1 MQRLP
6 ACAAY
11 SLWTLGLCRLSFS
24 EEAMGSFTGLYL
36 DIKFLMFHFLTMKTS
51 QTTFTLNIYTPEQQ
65 GVGSFDG
72 GKITEIKP
80 IPFPRETGGAKRTGP
95 LLYWAWAS
103 AKGDGVIGMHPHQ
116 GFEIVSYVLEG
127 SVGHT
132 DTAGN
137 NRRVDAGGI
146 QVMQTGSGI
155 SHQEEMYGEQ
165 TEFFQIWFEPN
176 MRESLQKPAVYS
188 DFEDSEFPRER
199 LENGVLVKHVIGPQG
214 AMKLEAPVNWD
225 ALKIDPEGSYALQ
238 LDSNSLAAF
247 VVTEGQV
254 QISLGDDNRTLNRR
268 DFAMIKSGP
277 ENTLNIKA
285 LEESAGL
292 TLITAPLDPG
302 YPLVRL

>member
-1 MQRLP
+1 
-6 ACAAY
+6 
-11 SLWTLGLCRLSFS
+11 
-24 EEAMGSFTGLYL
+24 
-36 DIKFLMFHFLTMKTS
+36 MKTS
-51 QTTFTLNIYTPEQQ
+51 DTLCTFDIYTPEQQ

-80 IPFPRETGGAKRTGP
+80 IPFPRESGGAKRTGP

-103 AKGDGVIGMHPHQ
+103 AKGDGVIGLHPHQ
-116 GFEIVSYVLEG
+116 GFEIISYVLEG

-155 SHQEEMYGEQ
+155 SHQEEMYGER

-188 DFEDSEFPRER
+188 DFEDSEFPREPTVK
-199 LENGVLVKHVIGPQG
+199 GVTIKHVIGPQG
-214 AMKLEAPVNWD
+214 AMELEAPIHWD
-225 ALKIDPEGSYALQ
+225 VLSIEPQGSYSLELETQ
-238 LDSNSLAAF
+238 SLAAF
-247 VVTEGQV
+247 VVTDGSV
-254 QISLGDDNRTLNRR
+254 RVTLGNEERTLEKR
-268 DFAMIKSGP
+268 DFGLIKTDSVHNLKIDALDSG
-277 ENTLNIKA
+277 A
-285 LEESAGL
+285 SL